1 MNKRKL
7 LAFLGTLVA
16 FAAFAGL
23 VLYCRQYKLGRRI
36 DQCKEAWTTIR
47 PERSHLQRY
56 SERCAALDGVTV
68 RLHDATENVL
78 YDELCLVPNP

>member
-7 LAFLGTLVA
+7 LVFLATLLG

-23 VLYCRQYKLGRRI
+23 VLCCRQYKLGRRI
-36 DQCKEAWTTIR
+36 DQCKEAWSIR

-56 SERCAALDGVTV
+56 SERCAALEGVTV

>member
-7 LAFLGTLVA
+7 LAFLFTLAA

-23 VLYCRQYKLGRRI
+23 VLCCRKYRVGHRL
-36 DQCKEAWTTIR
+36 DSCKQAWIR
-47 PERSHLQRY
+47 AERSQLQRY
-56 SERCAALDGVTV
+56 SERCDALGGVTV
-68 RLHDATENVL
+68 RLHDATDNVL